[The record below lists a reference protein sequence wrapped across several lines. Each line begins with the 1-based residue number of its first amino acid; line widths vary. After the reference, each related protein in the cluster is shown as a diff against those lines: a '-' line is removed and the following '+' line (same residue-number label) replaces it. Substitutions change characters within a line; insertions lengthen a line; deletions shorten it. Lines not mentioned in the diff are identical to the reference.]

1 MSGLYKSY
9 KCNGA
14 VLAGLA
20 VFVLCGGVSRADS
33 AGAGILARSYEG
45 GAQIDIIGRSAHGE
59 PRPVRGRAA
68 VVAPVVAAAKK
79 NAIGVEAYAQL
90 IEQYSASHALD
101 PNLVKALI
109 QVESGGNPNAVSPK
123 GAAGLMQL
131 MPETAAELGVSDRFD
146 PEQNIASGTL
156 YLRGLMN
163 QFKSTE
169 VALWAYN
176 AGPQAVRQGRM
187 PLETQEYVPKVLRLR
202 RVFASAE
209 VR

>member
-1 MSGLYKSY
+1 MCGLYKSY

-14 VLAGLA
+14 VLVGLV
-20 VFVLCGGVSRADS
+20 VFALCGGVAWADS
-33 AGAGILARSYEG
+33 SAAGILARSYKG
-45 GAQIDIIGRSAHGE
+45 GAQLDIIGRSAHGE
-59 PRPVRGRAA
+59 TRSVRR
-68 VVAPVVAAAKK
+68 APVASPVVVAAKK
-79 NAIGVEAYAQL
+79 NAVGVEIYEQL
-90 IEQYSASHALD
+90 IEQYSAHHALD

-131 MPETAAELGVSDRFD
+131 MPETAAELGASNRFD

-202 RVFASAE
+202 RAFASAE